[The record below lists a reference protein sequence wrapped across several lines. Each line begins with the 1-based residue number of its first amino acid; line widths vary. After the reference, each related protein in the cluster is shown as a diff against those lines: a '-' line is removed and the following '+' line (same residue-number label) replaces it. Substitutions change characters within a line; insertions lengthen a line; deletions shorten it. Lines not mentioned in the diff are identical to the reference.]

1 MAGTLDASVT
11 IPAAVQHLV
20 DNVRSLTSDESRLL
34 LAKSSPGER
43 AGWVVG
49 LQQLADAVAVAT
61 LTAVAVFDA
70 HGDGQVLHGAASTQ
84 AWIRGACRV
93 SGAEA
98 AERVRI
104 ARAARGLL
112 GDAVSKVGEGLLTYD
127 HLRAVERGVRHIP
140 QSRQPA
146 AVTVLTDLAEVGSVT
161 DVRTAGKHLQ
171 YVVDPDGSLA
181 DSCQQFDRRYLTL
194 APLLDGM
201 TSLDGLLDAES
212 AALMTAALEP
222 FLVPADA
229 DDTRTA
235 AQRRAD
241 GLVQIIQTAADH
253 ALTPIVGGERPHL
266 HVIVDPRA
274 PASGVAGDANPRTL
288 PPGRLP
294 QAPGGPAFIHPSGVA
309 RIGCDAQLTALL
321 LDEHGVIV
329 DLGRT
334 RRLFS
339 PQQRQLLALRDRG
352 CRFPGCD
359 RPPAHTDAHHLVPW
373 LDGGTTDLPN
383 ALLLCRHHHRAVH
396 EGRWTLKAADPQ
408 RGTHGPIT
416 VISPTGRQL
425 TSHPRAP

>member
-1 MAGTLDASVT
+1 VLGQVRAWSGADAREALAVADAGTRAS
-11 IPAAVQHLV
+11 
-20 DNVRSLTSDESRLL
+20 
-34 LAKSSPGER
+34 
-43 AGWVVG
+43 WVVG
-49 LQQLADAVAVAT
+49 LQQLADAVAVAN
-61 LTAVAVFDA
+61 LAAVAVFDA
-70 HGDGQVLHGAASTQ
+70 HGDGQTLHGAASTQ

-104 ARAARGLL
+104 ARAARGFL
-112 GDAVSKVGEGLLTYD
+112 GGAVSKVGEGLLTYD
-127 HLRAVERGVRHIP
+127 HLRAVERGVRHIR

-181 DSCQQFDRRYLTL
+181 NSCQQFDRRYLTL

-201 TSLDGLLDAES
+201 TAVDGLLDAEA
-212 AALMTAALEP
+212 AALVTAALEP

-229 DDTRTA
+229 TDDRTA
-235 AQRRAD
+235 SQRRAD
-241 GLVQIIQTAADH
+241 GLVQIVASAADQ
-253 ALTPIVGGERPHL
+253 ALLPIVGGERPHL
-266 HVIVDPRA
+266 HVIVDPRG
-274 PASGVAGDANPRTL
+274 PASGVPGDTDPATL

-294 QAPGGPAFIHPSGVA
+294 QTPGGPAFIHPSGVA

-321 LDEHGVIV
+321 LDEHGVVV

-339 PQQRQLLALRDRG
+339 PQQRRLLSLRDRG

-359 RPPAHTDAHHLVPW
+359 RPPAHTDAHHLLPW
-373 LDGGTTDLPN
+373 HEGGATDLAN

-396 EGRWTLKAADPQ
+396 EGKWTLNTANPE

-416 VISPTGRQL
+416 VTSPTGQQL